1 MRTSKST
8 LTVARMALRAAQ
20 GAMSPYAHPKS
31 PKKFTQ
37 PQLVACLIVK
47 EFLRLDYRGIHVL
60 LGEWSDLREVLELR
74 KAPHFTTLCAAS
86 RRLLTQARVAALLSA
101 TLALC
106 RKAKLLPRRTELAA
120 NYGTGN
126 GPLPPAPMPEPTS
139 LCMLLAGGAFLLRRG
154 NR

>member
-20 GAMSPYAHPKS
+20 GAMPPYAHPKS